1 VTKTYLIAIFWRL
14 ALLQQAFPVGLKAFL
29 LFKSTEM
36 LGYAFKFL
44 VFNFS
49 QAGLKHFNFSD
60 QYVDVFSS
68 KLVCIFNSADDFLEL
83 FVVFSELL
91 GFFVF
96 HYQLVN
102 LFFNLCHVLGLQLA
116 IGVNLKFMLQT
127 SAELVKVVLVFS
139 RF

>member
-1 VTKTYLIAIFWRL
+1 
-14 ALLQQAFPVGLKAFL
+14 
-29 LFKSTEM
+29 M
-36 LGYAFKFL
+36 LGYAFKCL

-49 QAGLKHFNFSD
+49 QAGLEHFNFSD
-60 QYVDVFSS
+60 QYIDVFSS
-68 KLVCIFNSADDFLEL
+68 ELVCIFNFAYDFLEL

-116 IGVNLKFMLQT
+116 IGVKL
-127 SAELVKVVLVFS
+127 
-139 RF
+139 